1 MAKSCLRMN
10 PFKQRKHINVII
22 NNGNIH
28 KNETCQ
34 ENNYDYYVF
43 VYSKHI
49 YHKHFKNT
57 FSYNTRHH
65 EHGHIKGSSIKL
77 KWGFK
82 T

>member
-10 PFKQRKHINVII
+10 PFKQRKHINVMGIYIKRKHVKKITTTNMFLFIQNTFII
-22 NNGNIH
+22 NISKIH
-28 KNETCQ
+28 
-34 ENNYDYYVF
+34 F
-43 VYSKHI
+43 HI
-49 YHKHFKNT
+49 T
-57 FSYNTRHH
+57 H